1 MAKTTQRKIKRTPVA
16 DSLQQK
22 KPRCKT
28 QNEQEGKLRPTKV
41 ELKHPAKQRIPEYCR
56 LNSLFH
62 DQKKMETKLKEMMLL
77 CPDSQKDLFFE
88 WLAQSP
94 FDVDPNTWSREQVP
108 SFLAVDNP
116 LDDFT
121 FRLNIILDTVVSDY
135 NRSVVEHSR
144 IPHAEHDFR
153 GCALMTDQAEST
165 RDAKNRSQQ
174 DVDATVGR
182 MHKYLICSSVP
193 FRAMMDT
200 LIGDALSQV
209 VMATGDNMSL
219 CATEAARVLLTVNT
233 LFAKHNELVDHEL
246 KTNGHAESLR
256 IHIRASMA
264 MGDIF
269 INKNQIRPTVICDS
283 MNRAARFNGVAQKDE
298 IVVDG
303 DAHKYLDPYFR
314 LSPAQP
320 AEEIQHNLDLV
331 EKRLKKLAK
340 ESGDSPDNKEA
351 LMEKYELHARAAKLC
366 GILFHVF
373 ERRNLQDDQLQ
384 DAKTHYLLER
394 ENHEM
399 GMKTLLVDAI
409 RKKLCKVEDLS
420 AVENS
425 VGREYYQEKFAKAT
439 GIKLKGLDKNEINVW
454 NLHGYLTFKENL
466 GVVPKECRFRN
477 LFLDGDYQGE
487 NGQKSELEKFV
498 EDISTHYGCPTKT
511 NFNPLAEFYVMY
523 LMQHTGSPSFAF
535 SIACRAAGT
544 TLHILDE
551 MQVNW
556 GSQPDRYLQNLQERM
571 VGIGVFDPKGNVN
584 EEKLKEYVA
593 KRIVLPSLLAEV
605 GLLKLADPP
614 ESDQGVDNAF
624 SKAQRIGGIFAKSLA
639 TVQADHGPEV
649 VETIKTLHKIS
660 KDLLVERNK
669 AARKLGAK
677 EDVFPQETIEVLEK
691 LSFFGRN
698 MAIVHGKG
706 DEVDLATEV
715 IRLSRAVQSMRT
727 RKAYQAEKP
736 AVDWVTIGSEL
747 STTNIYPY
755 MRRVYRELL
764 LCK

>member
-1 MAKTTQRKIKRTPVA
+1 MAKSKARRIQNAPV
-16 DSLQQK
+16 SERIQQK
-22 KPRCKT
+22 ARKPRRSTKS
-28 QNEQEGKLRPTKV
+28 EKEGKLKPTKV
-41 ELKHPAKQRIPEYCR
+41 ELKHPAKQRFPEYCR
-56 LNSLFH
+56 LNALFH
-62 DQKKMETKLKEMMLL
+62 DQEKMDAKLKEMMLL
-77 CPDSQKDLFFE
+77 CPDSQRELFFD

-94 FDVDPNTWSREQVP
+94 FDVDPKTWEREKVP
-108 SFLAVDNP
+108 SFLGVDNP

-121 FRLNIILDTVVSDY
+121 LRLNLILETVVSDF

-174 DVDATVGR
+174 EVDATVGR

-219 CATEAARVLLTVNT
+219 CATEAARVLLSVNT
-233 LFAKHNELVDHEL
+233 LFAKHNELVNHEL
-246 KTNGHAESLR
+246 EKEGHAESLR

-303 DAHKYLDPYFR
+303 AAHRYLDPYFR
-314 LSPAQP
+314 MVPAQP
-320 AEEIQHNLDLV
+320 AGEIQANLDSV
-331 EKRLKKLAK
+331 EKKLKRLSK
-340 ESGDSPDNKEA
+340 ESGESPDKKEV

-373 ERRNLQDDQLQ
+373 ERRNLQDEQLQ
-384 DAKTHYLLER
+384 DAKTHYLLAR
-394 ENHEM
+394 EQHEM

-409 RKKLCKVEDLS
+409 RKKICKLEDFS
-420 AVENS
+420 AIENS

-454 NLHGYLTFKENL
+454 RLRNYLTFKEDL
-466 GVVPKECRFRN
+466 GSIPKECEFRN
-477 LFLDGDYQGE
+477 LFLDGKYQGE

-498 EDISTHYGCPTKT
+498 EDVSTHYGCPTKT
-511 NFNPLAEFYVMY
+511 NFNPLAEFYIMY
-523 LMQHTGSPSFAF
+523 LMQHTGSPAFAF
-535 SIACRAAGT
+535 STACRATGT
-544 TLHILDE
+544 ALYVLDE
-551 MQVNW
+551 IQKNW
-556 GSQPDRYLQNLQERM
+556 GSQPDNYLQNLQKRM
-571 VGIGVFDPKGNVN
+571 VGLGVFDSKGNIN
-584 EEKLKEYVA
+584 EEPLKEYLA

-605 GLLKLADPP
+605 GLLKLAEPP
-614 ESDQGVDNAF
+614 DSDQGVTTAF
-624 SKAQRIGGIFAKSLA
+624 SKAQRIGGIFAKSLS

-649 VETIKTLHKIS
+649 VETIKTLHKVS
-660 KDLLVERNK
+660 KHLLIERNK
-669 AARKLGAK
+669 EAKKRGAP
-677 EDVFPQETIEVLEK
+677 ENIFPQETIEVLEK
-691 LSFFGRN
+691 LSFSGRN
-698 MAIVHGKG
+698 MAIVNGTG
-706 DEVDLATEV
+706 DEVDFATE
-715 IRLSRAVQSMRT
+715 ILRLSRTVQSMRT
-727 RKAYQAEKP
+727 RKAHQAEKP
-736 AVDWVTIGSEL
+736 AVDWITIGSEL

-755 MRRVYRELL
+755 MRRVYRELFL
-764 LCK
+764 